1 MVKCFTHLASSPFP
15 DPWAFPQGQHK
26 DNTKPDDIQPE
37 RKVKNHGMDHKP
49 VERGVWV
56 GGVAGLCCWAAR
68 RGTGA
73 AVGRTQSQ
81 EGGGRK

>member
-1 MVKCFTHLASSPFP
+1 
-15 DPWAFPQGQHK
+15 
-26 DNTKPDDIQPE
+26 
-37 RKVKNHGMDHKP
+37 MDHKP

-56 GGVAGLCCWAAR
+56 GGAAGLCCWAAR
-68 RGTGA
+68 RGTDA